1 MTRRVINVVASFRRV
16 DDALDDNPMNPS
28 EIEVLFARTLVG
40 DHEAEEAW
48 AAVNKLRQNGCR
60 EIFDRAA
67 AWCVSDDPRK
77 RARAAEVLC
86 QLRRAPL
93 SNGLAGETER
103 LFLDESYRLIAKMLE
118 TERDELVL
126 DSAIGALGHLGNA
139 EAIPLILRFQDHSDE
154 NVRFAVAFA
163 LCCFPNDPQS
173 VIGLLK
179 LVRDPDAE
187 VRDWAT
193 FGLGVLG
200 DADTPEIREALI
212 QSLNDA
218 NEDVY
223 EEAAAGLGK
232 RQDHR
237 VIPKLQAMLDEPELS
252 PRAREAAVG
261 LLGLDEKEIRD
272 WTVADYRAA
281 LADKFKTAR

>member
-1 MTRRVINVVASFRRV
+1 
-16 DDALDDNPMNPS
+16 MNPS
-28 EIEVLFARTLVG
+28 EIEVLFTRTLVG

-48 AAVNKLRQNGCR
+48 AAVHKLRLNGCR

-86 QLRRAPL
+86 QLQRAPL
-93 SNGLAGETER
+93 PSESVEETEW
-103 LFLDESYRLIAKMLE
+103 LFRDESYSLLTKILE
-118 TERDELVL
+118 DERDHLVL
-126 DSAIGALGHLGNA
+126 DSAISALGHLGNA
-139 EAIPLILRFQDHSDE
+139 EAVPLILRFEDHSDQ

-173 VIGLLK
+173 IAGLLK
-179 LVRDPDAE
+179 LTRDPDAE
-187 VRDWAT
+187 VRDWAA

-212 QSLNDA
+212 QCLNDA

-261 LLGLDEKEIRD
+261 LLGLDVKEIRD
-272 WTVADYRAA
+272 WTAADFRSAI
-281 LADKFKTAR
+281 ADKFKTAR